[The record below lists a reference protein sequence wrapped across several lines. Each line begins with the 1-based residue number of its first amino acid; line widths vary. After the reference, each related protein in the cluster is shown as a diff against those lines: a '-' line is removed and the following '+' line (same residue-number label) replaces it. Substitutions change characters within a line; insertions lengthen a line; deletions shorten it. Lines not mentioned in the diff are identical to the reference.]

1 MTELASGLSVDVS
14 VRRGEFALSLRL
26 EVAPGE
32 VVAVLGRNGAG
43 KSTLLS
49 VLAGLVRPDNGRI
62 ELGGRMLTDV
72 GTRTHVPP
80 HRRGV
85 GLLAQDPLLFPHLSV
100 ASNVAFGPR
109 SRGVSRRE
117 SAALVTRW
125 LSEVDASEFVNR
137 KPGQLSGG
145 QAQRVAV
152 ARALAAEPELVL
164 LDEPFS
170 ALDVD
175 AAPALRAMLRRVLAD
190 SARTALLVTHD
201 PLDALVLADR
211 VVVLADG
218 QIVEQ
223 GPTRDV
229 LSRPRTAFTARI
241 AGLDLVAGSYDGS
254 GLRTEDGTVV
264 SGHAPEPIDAG
275 EPAVAVFSPTAV
287 AVYADRPAGSPRN
300 VFPASVGGLEPHGD
314 LIRMRAARGTD
325 GPPWVDG
332 LAADLTAAAVADLRL
347 EPGTRIWL
355 AVKAAEVAL
364 HPVAGGS

>member
-1 MTELASGLSVDVS
+1 VTLTVDIS
-14 VRRGEFALSLRL
+14 VRRDTFALSLQL
-26 EVAPGE
+26 SLAQGE

-49 VLAGLVRPDNGRI
+49 ALAGLLRPDEGRI
-62 ELGGRMLTDV
+62 ELGGRVLTDAAR
-72 GTRTHVPP
+72 GLHVPS
-80 HRRGV
+80 HLREV
-85 GLLAQDPLLFPHLSV
+85 GLLAQDPLLFPHMTV

-117 SAALVTRW
+117 ANALVTQW
-125 LSEVDASEFVNR
+125 LSDVDAAEFASR
-137 KPGQLSGG
+137 RPGQLSGG

-152 ARALAAEPELVL
+152 ARALASEPELLL
-164 LDEPFS
+164 LDEPFA

-175 AAPALRAMLRRVLAD
+175 AAPALRTMLRRVLRDA
-190 SARTALLVTHD
+190 SRTALLVTHD

-223 GPTRDV
+223 GETRSV

-241 AGLDLVAGSYDGS
+241 AGLDLVTGVYGPS
-254 GLRTEDGTVV
+254 GLVV
-264 SGHAPEPIDAG
+264 GDVVISGHAPEPMADG
-275 EPAVAVFSPTAV
+275 EAAVAVFAPAAV
-287 AVYADRPAGSPRN
+287 AVHTGPPGGSPRN
-300 VFPASVGGLEPHGD
+300 VFGAVVGGLEPHGD
-314 LIRMRAARGTD
+314 MIRLRAGRSVD
-325 GPPWVDG
+325 GPSWVEG
-332 LAADLTAAAVADLRL
+332 LAADLTAAAVADLGL
-347 EPGTRIWL
+347 EPGTRVWL

>member
-1 MTELASGLSVDVS
+1 VSGLSVDIS

-26 EVAPGE
+26 DVAAGE

-49 VLAGLVRPDNGRI
+49 VLAGLVCPDAGRI
-62 ELGGRMLTDV
+62 KLGGRVLTDV
-72 GTRTHVPP
+72 DARTHLAP
-80 HRRGV
+80 HRRDV

-117 SAALVTRW
+117 SAALVTHW
-125 LSEVDASEFVNR
+125 LSEVDAAEFANR

-152 ARALAAEPELVL
+152 ARALAAEPDLVL
-164 LDEPFS
+164 LDEPFA

-175 AAPALRAMLRRVLAD
+175 AAPALRAMLRRVLRD

-211 VVVLADG
+211 VVVLGDG

-223 GPTRDV
+223 GPTREV
-229 LSRPRTAFTARI
+229 LARPRTAFTARI
-241 AGLDLVAGSYDGS
+241 AGLDLVDGTYDGS

-264 SGHAPEPIDAG
+264 SGHAPEPIAAG
-275 EPAVAVFSPTAV
+275 EQAVAVFSPTAV

-300 VFPASVGGLEPHGD
+300 VFPAGVGGLEPRGD
-314 LIRMRAARGTD
+314 MIRMRIAKTSD
-325 GPPWVDG
+325 GPSWVDG
-332 LAADLTAAAVADLRL
+332 LAADLTAAAVADLGL

-364 HPVAGGS
+364 HPVSGGS